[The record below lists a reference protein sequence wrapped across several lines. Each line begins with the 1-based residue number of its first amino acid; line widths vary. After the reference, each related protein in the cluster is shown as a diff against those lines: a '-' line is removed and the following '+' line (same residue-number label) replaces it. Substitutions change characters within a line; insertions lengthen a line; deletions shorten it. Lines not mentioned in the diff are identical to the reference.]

1 MDRRNYISQQIR
13 GRRRFE
19 ERKQLSLSRLTIFGI
34 FTWRVV
40 GIRPF
45 VERLPLRVRNQF
57 NGVRYPIFSLFA
69 L

>member
-1 MDRRNYISQQIR
+1 
-13 GRRRFE
+13 
-19 ERKQLSLSRLTIFGI
+19 
-34 FTWRVV
+34 VV

-69 L
+69 LWVQSGLPLSCCARTV